1 MTMKQRKTLET
12 KGTGNKRNSPGERC
26 KGVRGRKQGRKEIR
40 RENGR
45 KDGSKR
51 EREEE
56 KNEGNEKVRKEGR
69 IGEKE

>member
-1 MTMKQRKTLET
+1 ME
-12 KGTGNKRNSPGERC
+12 
-26 KGVRGRKQGRKEIR
+26 V
-40 RENGR
+40 
-45 KDGSKR
+45 R